1 MYISFVQNLK
11 IWQCS
16 VQNLFSS
23 KGTKFFEDIFLLF
36 FIENDYKWLKI
47 YIPPQYRVSTTKFT
61 LALLSGG
68 LKWIFLPFKN
78 NTLEFTDT
86 KILHFSLSFK
96 LVGQTSKGTIKPR
109 DGRPQFLYSYFLGCA
124 DLLSRVQK
132 RVNIL

>member
-47 YIPPQYRVSTTKFT
+47 YIPPQYRMSTTKFT

-96 LVGQTSKGTIKPR
+96 LVGQTSK
-109 DGRPQFLYSYFLGCA
+109 FLKNGSFPDSICLQLFFSLFCFGFKQSFV
-124 DLLSRVQK
+124 LLSF
-132 RVNIL
+132 